1 MVVTARYGLMGC
13 DNMLT
18 KQVMCFTGTCNSLLQ
33 NSAQARKWNKY
44 QEDDTDQ
51 GYEQTVMNLSPLK
64 ELLDKGRSKVGGNE
78 AMVEVGNS
86 KTEIEKW

>member
-1 MVVTARYGLMGC
+1 
-13 DNMLT
+13 
-18 KQVMCFTGTCNSLLQ
+18 
-33 NSAQARKWNKY
+33 
-44 QEDDTDQ
+44 
-51 GYEQTVMNLSPLK
+51 MNLSPLK